1 MVNLKHYHSKQRL
14 SNKLVGDIIPP
25 VGIKY
30 ICCYVLLACA
40 LVIEARPISYSG
52 GSTVMLQSN
61 EMQNSTY
68 YHYSPTYKF
77 SLGVEQ
83 VKDKYF
89 DVNYSYFRLTYLLNR
104 KNTKH
109 SQRNLYLQSGLSS
122 EGLDHYF
129 YGVHGDWETRRL
141 FSGFGY
147 KETQTEKLDYA
158 EQYLQLGIA
167 PYIGEYGDLHT
178 WLMIKS
184 KHNELMGDWNTYPV
198 LKFFKG
204 NALMEVGYADTSE
217 WDIHF
222 MYRF

>member
-1 MVNLKHYHSKQRL
+1 M
-14 SNKLVGDIIPP
+14 
-25 VGIKY
+25 GIKY
-30 ICCYVLLACA
+30 LYVFLL
-40 LVIEARPISYSG
+40 LIGSIFSEARPISYSG
-52 GSTVMLQSN
+52 GSTLMLKSN
-61 EMQNSTY
+61 EMQNSSY

-77 SLGVEQ
+77 SLGIEQ

-89 DVNYSYFRLTYLLNR
+89 DVDYSYFRLTYLLNR

-109 SQRNLYLQSGLSS
+109 SQRNLYFQSGISS
-122 EGLDHYF
+122 DGLDHYF

-147 KETQTEKLDYA
+147 KETQAASLDYA

-178 WLMIKS
+178 WLMVKA
-184 KHNELMGDWNTYPV
+184 KHNELTDKWNTYPV
-198 LKFFKG
+198 IKFFKG
-204 NALMEVGYADTSE
+204 NALMEIGYTNASE
-217 WDIHF
+217 WDIHL